1 MLALTFF
8 AAFFIIRSAPDTAIG
23 KALRRGLVEWPAA
36 LLSRL
41 TARRM
46 LGLVTLA
53 AALAVAFWLLNRELL
68 LVTSMALPETIGWLA
83 TFEIS
88 TLAEGLAALALASA
102 HLRLRGAAGR
112 VRTALGGLRARPC
125 ARNRDRR
132 MRGTQVRKADN
143 DDADGPGV
151 AFAMAA

>member
-1 MLALTFF
+1 MLALTLF
-8 AAFFIIRSAPDTAIG
+8 AVFLVIWTAPDTLIG
-23 KALRRGLVEWPAA
+23 KALRRALVEWPAA
-36 LLSRL
+36 RLSRL

-53 AALAVAFWLLNRELL
+53 AGLAVAFWLLDRELL
-68 LVTSMALPETIGWLA
+68 LVASMAMPEAVGWLA

-88 TLAEGLAALALASA
+88 TLVDALAAIALASA

-112 VRTALGGLRARPC
+112 VRAALGALRARLG

-132 MRGTQVRKADN
+132 ARRTEVRKADN
-143 DDADGPGV
+143 DDADGP
-151 AFAMAA
+151 AFAYAMAA